1 MRKTAWSARTS
12 WDTVCK
18 RAAGRRHYN
27 SVRALRATMRRRQV
41 LTLLAAGGWTYGSQ
55 AQIARQ
61 LGVSEATISRD
72 LAVMLPLVEECSTCH
87 QFIPRT
93 WWREA

>member
-1 MRKTAWSARTS
+1 MVKIVDSYE
-12 WDTVCK
+12 WDEICR
-18 RAAGRRHYN
+18 RASGRRRYN
-27 SVRALRATMRRRQV
+27 AHRSFMAEMRRAK
-41 LTLLAAGGWTYGSQ
+41 LAKLFDRFDPFERGTRKKLAKV
-55 AQIARQ
+55 

-72 LAVMLPLVEECSTCH
+72 LAVMLPLVEECPTCH